1 MTLTETTRDGM
12 VDGLKDHMMGLL
24 FKSGACYFADYD
36 GGDDP
41 MWTLDTYVAQEKILK
56 GVFKSDEGKAD
67 VSYDAE
73 LDSVLGKMDEKKH
86 DLAIVLNDPS
96 LEKIWDL
103 SMIGKRMPKKTT
115 FFFPKIWSGFVFYK
129 MF

>member
-1 MTLTETTRDGM
+1 
-12 VDGLKDHMMGLL
+12 
-24 FKSGACYFADYD
+24 
-36 GGDDP
+36 

-56 GVFKSDEGKAD
+56 GVFKSDEGKAE
-67 VSYDAE
+67 VAYDAE
-73 LDSVLGKMDEKKH
+73 LPSVLRKMDDKQY

-115 FFFPKIWSGFVFYK
+115 FFFPKIWSGFVFYR

>member
-1 MTLTETTRDGM
+1 MAKYTEDAAKLLDLVGGKENISAVTHCMTRMRFVL
-12 VDGLKDHMMGLL
+12 V
-24 FKSGACYFADYD
+24 
-36 GGDDP
+36 
-41 MWTLDTYVAQEKILK
+41 
-56 GVFKSDEGKAD
+56 DEGKAD

-73 LDSVLGKMDEKKH
+73 LDSVLRKMDEKKH
-86 DLAIVLNDPS
+86 DLAIILNDPS

-115 FFFPKIWSGFVFYK
+115 FFFPKIWSGFVFYR